1 MPNTPQTT
9 TDRTSIAS
17 TTAATLAATMPST
30 TAATTASTT
39 AAKPNAH
46 APRTPLSRRTDSIG
60 VRTFAVSVSAII
72 ATSIAIGYAAT
83 RLARSALLEQQ
94 QTMFEATLASRATSI
109 EQTLATMR
117 GQVTT
122 LAADPSTHAALTAFS
137 AGFATADDDARKAGH
152 DPDHALAHITEHHDR
167 ELAKRFRDGGLNWS
181 GGGAIVPEGANARAL
196 QELYIASNPNA
207 VGSKHK
213 LDRAGLDTP
222 YDRAHAE
229 HHPRIRTMLE
239 TFGFYDVF
247 LFNAQGDAVYTV
259 FKETDFASSATHGC
273 YAESNLSKLVR
284 TTLATDAG
292 APHATVAPNATGAPN
307 AAGAPHA
314 TGALACDFAPYT
326 ASYGAQAGF
335 IAAPIVENGKPIGVV
350 AVQVPIDRLDA
361 MCGLAAGLG
370 ETGEVFLVGP
380 GGSNRTNLRLVKSP
394 TVGTLSPSA
403 AFAAMAMKG
412 ESGFAH
418 TVINDRESIAA
429 YQPFDFLGQKWAILG
444 TIDTAEVL
452 APVRALTWWI
462 IGVSSAA
469 VLALSALALPLARS
483 IGRRARQTVI
493 ALAQFA
499 RGDLTARIKDDG
511 TDEFGAIGV
520 AVNQLGEQ
528 LSISI
533 SGVRQSATELAGET
547 STLASTSES
556 LSGVASGQAASIE
569 EMSAAVTQLREQ
581 TARTSEESLGAR
593 KRTEQGTQDAA
604 SAQKAVDGL
613 EHSMGEID
621 RAAREIGQIV
631 RVIDEI
637 AFQTNLLALNAAVEA
652 ARAGDAGRGFA
663 VVAQEVRAL
672 ATRSGEAARKTTE
685 LVGSASERVGRGV
698 EFSKTV
704 RSSLEQIIAGSAEV
718 ARAVESIAQA
728 QTEQLSG
735 ITLLDQG
742 IAEIS
747 RTTQE
752 AAGQSEQVA
761 ATARQSADEVATLKQ
776 TVERFSIA

>member
-17 TTAATLAATMPST
+17 NTAATTAATMPS
-30 TAATTASTT
+30 TTASTT

-83 RLARSALLEQQ
+83 RLAKSALLEQQ

-284 TTLATDAG
+284 TALATDAG
-292 APHATVAPNATGAPN
+292 APNATGARD

-462 IGVSSAA
+462 IGVSAAA

-735 ITLLDQG
+735 ITQLDRG

>member
-17 TTAATLAATMPST
+17 NTAATTAATMPS
-30 TAATTASTT
+30 TTASTT

-137 AGFATADDDARKAGH
+137 AGFATAADDARKAGH

-181 GGGAIVPEGANARAL
+181 GGGAIVPEGANARGL

-292 APHATVAPNATGAPN
+292 APNATGARD

-326 ASYGAQAGF
+326 ASCGAQAGF

-462 IGVSSAA
+462 IGVSAAA

-735 ITLLDQG
+735 ITQLDQG

>member
-17 TTAATLAATMPST
+17 NTAATTAATMPS
-30 TAATTASTT
+30 TTASTT

-83 RLARSALLEQQ
+83 RLAKSALLEQQ

-284 TTLATDAG
+284 TALATDAG
-292 APHATVAPNATGAPN
+292 APNATGARD

-462 IGVSSAA
+462 IGVSAAA

-735 ITLLDQG
+735 ITQLDQG

>member
-17 TTAATLAATMPST
+17 TTAATM
-30 TAATTASTT
+30 ASTT
-39 AAKPNAH
+39 ASKPNAH

-137 AGFATADDDARKAGH
+137 AGFATAADDARKAGH

-229 HHPRIRTMLE
+229 HHPRIRNMLE

-284 TTLATDAG
+284 TALATDAG
-292 APHATVAPNATGAPN
+292 APNAVGAPV
-307 AAGAPHA
+307 AVGARDA
-314 TGALACDFAPYT
+314 TDALACDFAPYT

-418 TVINDRESIAA
+418 TVINDRESMAA

-462 IGVSSAA
+462 IGVSAAA